1 MTTIFGIKPIEDHY
15 TRTWDKIN
23 KKFISPY
30 DIKSGIHYTD
40 KKRFKTDMWSSFYDA
55 QGNNIY
61 ENDIVK
67 STTPDGIVSYY
78 IIRLMNTKCR
88 KCLPKKIDIETGKS
102 YMLSSMDEM
111 TGETS
116 ECGAYF
122 VNTLEVI
129 GNIHENPEFVKIK
142 EMEMDDIL
150 FYTIEAMKDIA
161 ISNIRDNCNIRNH
174 NIRNYILNALDELR
188 ADIHHNFLEKD
199 ND

>member
-102 YMLSSMDEM
+102 YMLSSM
-111 TGETS
+111 
-116 ECGAYF
+116 
-122 VNTLEVI
+122 
-129 GNIHENPEFVKIK
+129 FVKIK

>member
-1 MTTIFGIKPIEDHY
+1 
-15 TRTWDKIN
+15 
-23 KKFISPY
+23 
-30 DIKSGIHYTD
+30 
-40 KKRFKTDMWSSFYDA
+40 
-55 QGNNIY
+55 
-61 ENDIVK
+61 
-67 STTPDGIVSYY
+67 
-78 IIRLMNTKCR
+78 
-88 KCLPKKIDIETGKS
+88 
-102 YMLSSMDEM
+102 MLSSMDEM

-161 ISNIRDNCNIRNH
+161 ISNIRDNRNIRNH

-188 ADIHHNFLEKD
+188 ADIHHNFLEED